1 MSKKV
6 KNKLFDISDT
16 KRTTFFIGSFFIG
29 MASLVYLYP
38 KVMFSIYYTTI
49 LVLLL
54 VIIDVFVIKFKT
66 DIENSQTIFGTCFA
80 TVIVQLSL
88 FFWLNYIP
96 IDHHIEKHKIVGKT
110 KFDNISLLELENNS
124 YKYFFIVRMQN
135 KILQKNDTLTIYF
148 KDGLLGLKVVDSIK

>member
-16 KRTTFFIGSFFIG
+16 KRTSFFIGSFFIG

-38 KVMFSIYYTTI
+38 KVMFSIYYTII

-66 DIENSQTIFGTCFA
+66 DIENSQTIVGTCFA

-110 KFDNISLLELENNS
+110 KFDNISLLELENNA
-124 YKYFFIVRMQN
+124 YKDFYIVRMQN

>member
-38 KVMFSIYYTTI
+38 KVMFSIYYTII

-66 DIENSQTIFGTCFA
+66 DIENSQTIVGTCFA

-110 KFDNISLLELENNS
+110 KFDNISLLELENNA
-124 YKYFFIVRMQN
+124 YKDFFIVRMQN

>member
-16 KRTTFFIGSFFIG
+16 KRTSFFIGSFFIG

-38 KVMFSIYYTTI
+38 KVMFSIYYTII

-66 DIENSQTIFGTCFA
+66 DIENSQTIVGTCFA

-110 KFDNISLLELENNS
+110 KFDNISLLELENNA
-124 YKYFFIVRMQN
+124 YKDFFIVRMQN

>member
-110 KFDNISLLELENNS
+110 KFDNISLLELENNA
-124 YKYFFIVRMQN
+124 YKDFYIVRMQN